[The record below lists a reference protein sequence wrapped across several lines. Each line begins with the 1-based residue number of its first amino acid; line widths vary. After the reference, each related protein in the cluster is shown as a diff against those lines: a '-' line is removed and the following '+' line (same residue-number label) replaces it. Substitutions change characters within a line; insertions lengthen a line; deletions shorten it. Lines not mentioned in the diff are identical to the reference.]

1 MPRDA
6 HVVSRTA
13 GGPPRHSI
21 AIASFA
27 ALRVCL
33 STRMPTDL
41 AAATGT
47 PDHAVR
53 LYSAPSD
60 LRSFVS
66 AHLAAALE
74 DDGIAIAAA
83 TPAHLVEFEDALEES
98 GVDVVEARR
107 RGRLI
112 LVDATAAADRLMQED
127 GFDAAFD
134 AVVTELIRSTIAP
147 GRRVHVYGEIVAV
160 LWEAGHVV
168 EAIELERRWNQLQT
182 QLAFSLL
189 CAYPAELVGSAEDA
203 APFQQVCELHTA
215 ATDAHGRA
223 IQTTRTER
231 REFPCTIEA
240 PAAVRRFVRETLSGW
255 DRREDAVLAASELAV
270 NAVIHARTPFR
281 VEIER
286 DRARVRISV
295 RDASEDAPRRS
306 PRAGGGYGLPL
317 VTALSDGSGYEL
329 EPGGKTVWFE
339 LLVGR

>member
-1 MPRDA
+1 
-6 HVVSRTA
+6 
-13 GGPPRHSI
+13 
-21 AIASFA
+21 
-27 ALRVCL
+27 
-33 STRMPTDL
+33 MPTDL

-53 LYSAPSD
+53 LYSAPND
-60 LRSFVS
+60 LRSFAS
-66 AHLAAALE
+66 AHLAEALE
-74 DDGIAIAAA
+74 DGGIAIAAA
-83 TPAHLVEFEDALEES
+83 TPAHLVEFQDALEES
-98 GVDVVEARR
+98 GIDVVEARR

-112 LVDATAAADRLMQED
+112 VVDATAVADRLMQAD
-127 GFDAAFD
+127 AIDAAFE
-134 AVVTELIRSTIAP
+134 AEIGELTRSATTS

-182 QLAFSLL
+182 QIAISLL
-189 CAYPAELVGSAEDA
+189 CAYPAELVETTEHV
-203 APFQQVCELHTA
+203 APFRRVCELHTA

-223 IQTTRTER
+223 IRTRRSER

-240 PAAVRRFVRETLSGW
+240 PAAVRRFVRETLGAW
-255 DRREDAVLAASELAV
+255 DRREDAVLAASELAM

-286 DRARVRISV
+286 DRHRIRISV
-295 RDASEDAPRRS
+295 RDSSDDAPRRS
-306 PRAGGGYGLPL
+306 RRADAGYGLPL
-317 VTALSDGSGYEL
+317 VTALSDDWGFEL